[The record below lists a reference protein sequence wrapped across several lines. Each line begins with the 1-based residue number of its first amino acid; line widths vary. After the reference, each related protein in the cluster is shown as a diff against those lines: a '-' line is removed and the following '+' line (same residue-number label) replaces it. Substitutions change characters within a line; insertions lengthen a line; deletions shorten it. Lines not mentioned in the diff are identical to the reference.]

1 MAEQKRVLVM
11 CIDRDDDLGRKTT
24 IQGPVMGRD
33 KNIKAAT
40 ALALKDPAETD
51 ANTMFATVKKY
62 DELKKHYTEIEIATI
77 TGHGKIGFQADK
89 KINEQLDFVFEKFP
103 ADSIV
108 LVTDGKEDDQVIPIL
123 QGRAK
128 ILSKEN
134 VIIKQAQAVESTY
147 YTIKEVLKDP
157 DIARIVFGIPGLVLL
172 LYVAL
177 GSFSLQIISFVLGA
191 YLLLKG
197 FGIEERIIRT
207 FNYITQ
213 TVSIHRISFP
223 FYVGGVMIVGFGLIT
238 TYNTYMSNTA
248 NDVILQ
254 IASSIQPIYAFAT
267 LGALTMILGRCIDVI
282 NMKKAYR
289 LRKYFMMSVS
299 AIMIWLIFDSATLVI
314 LRQADL
320 NWFLFTI
327 GVSFAVL
334 LGSYR
339 LSKVID
345 VKKKITKLLIGLPV
359 YNAEGIW
366 VGKVSAINKKTD
378 SVVYNDIR
386 DKTEKNAKRKEFLLH
401 DGKILIQR

>member
-24 IQGPVMGRD
+24 IQGPVIGRE
-33 KNIKAAT
+33 KNLNAAT
-40 ALALKDPAETD
+40 ALALQDPTEAD

-62 DELKKHYTEIEIATI
+62 DELKKIYTDIEIATI

-89 KINEQLDFVFEKFP
+89 KINEQLDFVFEQFP

-108 LVTDGKEDDQVIPIL
+108 LITDGMEDDQVIPIL

-128 ILSKEN
+128 IISKEN

-177 GSFSLQIISFVLGA
+177 GSFSLQIISFILGA

-197 FGIEERIIRT
+197 FGIEERILRA
-207 FNYITQ
+207 FKYITQ

-223 FYVGGVMIVGFGLIT
+223 FYIGGVIILSFGVIT
-238 TYNTYMSNTA
+238 SYNTYISNTA
-248 NDVILQ
+248 TDLILQ
-254 IASSIQPIYAFAT
+254 IASSLQPIYAFAT
-267 LGALTMILGRCIDVI
+267 LSVLTMILGRCIDVI
-282 NMKKAYR
+282 NIKKAYR
-289 LRKYFMMSVS
+289 LRKYFMMSIS
-299 AIMIWLIFDSATLVI
+299 ALMIWLIFDSATLVV

-327 GVSFAVL
+327 AISFAVL
-334 LGSYR
+334 LVSYR
-339 LSKVID
+339 VSAIID
-345 VKKKITKLLIGLPV
+345 VRKKITKLLIGLPV
-359 YNAEGIW
+359 YNEEGIW
-366 VGKVSAINKKTD
+366 VGKVSEINKKTD
-378 SVVYNDIR
+378 SVTYQDIR
-386 DKTEKNAKRKEFLLH
+386 DKTEKSAKRKQFLLR
-401 DGKILIQR
+401 DGRILIQR

>member
-1 MAEQKRVLVM
+1 MVEQKRVLVM

-24 IQGPVMGRD
+24 IQGPVMGRE
-33 KNIKAAT
+33 NTLKAAT

-62 DELKKHYTEIEIATI
+62 DELKKYYTDVEIVAL
-77 TGHGKIGFQADK
+77 TGHGKIGFRADK

-108 LVTDGKEDDQVIPIL
+108 LVTDGMEDDQVIPIL

-128 ILSKEN
+128 ILSKET
-134 VIIKQAQAVESTY
+134 VIIKQAQVVESTY
-147 YTIKEVLKDP
+147 YTIKEILKDP

-177 GSFSLQIISFVLGA
+177 GSFSLQIISFILGA

-197 FGIEERIIRT
+197 FGIEERILRT
-207 FNYITQ
+207 FRYITQ
-213 TVSIHRISFP
+213 TVSLHRISFP
-223 FYVGGVMIVGFGLIT
+223 FYIGGVIILSFGLIT
-238 TYNTYMSNTA
+238 SYNTYMSSTV
-248 NDVILQ
+248 NDLVLQ
-254 IASSIQPIYAFAT
+254 IAGSLQPIYAFAT

-289 LRKYFMMSVS
+289 LRKYFMMTVS

-327 GVSFAVL
+327 GISFAVL
-334 LGSYR
+334 LVSYKI
-339 LSKVID
+339 SAVVD
-345 VKKKITKLLIGLPV
+345 VRKKITKLLIGLPV
-359 YNAEGIW
+359 YNPDGIW
-366 VGKVSAINKKTD
+366 IGKVSGINKKTD
-378 SVVYNDIR
+378 SVTYNDVR
-386 DKTEKNAKRKEFLLH
+386 DKKEKNAKRNEFLLR
-401 DGKILIQR
+401 DGKLLIQR

>member
-24 IQGPVMGRD
+24 IQGPVIGRE
-33 KNIKAAT
+33 NTLKAAT

-62 DELKKHYTEIEIATI
+62 DELKTHYTDVEIVAL
-77 TGHGKIGFQADK
+77 TGHGKIGFRADK

-108 LVTDGKEDDQVIPIL
+108 LVTDGMEDDQVIPIL

-128 ILSKEN
+128 IISKET
-134 VIIKQAQAVESTY
+134 VIIKQAKAVESTY

-197 FGIEERIIRT
+197 FGIEERILRT
-207 FNYITQ
+207 FRYITK
-213 TVSIHRISFP
+213 TVSLHRISFP
-223 FYVGGVMIVGFGLIT
+223 FYIGGLIIVLFGIIT
-238 TYNTYMSNTA
+238 TYNAYMSSTA
-248 NDVILQ
+248 SDLILQ
-254 IASSIQPIYAFAT
+254 IAGSLQSIYTFVIV
-267 LGALTMILGRCIDVI
+267 GALTMILGRCIDVI
-282 NMKKAYR
+282 NIKKAYR
-289 LRKYFMMSVS
+289 LRKYFMMAVS
-299 AIMIWLIFDSATLVI
+299 AIMVWLIFDSATLVI

-327 GVSFAVL
+327 AISFAVL

-339 LSKVID
+339 LSAVID
-345 VKKKITKLLIGLPV
+345 VRKKITKLLIGLPV
-359 YNAEGIW
+359 YNEEGIW
-366 VGKVSAINKKTD
+366 VGKVSKINKKAN
-378 SVVYNDIR
+378 SVIYNDVR
-386 DKTEKNAKRKEFLLH
+386 DRKEKNAKRNEFLLR
-401 DGKILIQR
+401 DGKLLIQR